1 MNIAIQGMRRSSTT
15 FLFDVLSA
23 DRRFTTWY
31 EPLAAAQRKAV
42 GGGSRMRD
50 EDFFAPLREA
60 RRRFRSGS
68 EDDGSLNWGG
78 PTDFDREIEPGL
90 PDDVAAYL
98 RFLMDSNEDSLL
110 KFVRAWRKIPDL
122 LRIDPDLLVL
132 HIVRDP
138 RDVATSFLYGKGR
151 KHAAAFTEED
161 SFFRH
166 PEGGGPR
173 ALQGVTLA
181 DRLVERGEI
190 DCDPSAPTFEKL
202 LALWDLHYRATIEDL
217 HDRSITI
224 RHEDLV
230 IEPGAT
236 LDRIDALLDQPLS
249 DSSRR
254 WIARNVQAQRRVHH
268 LEHPAWAA
276 AARRLGVDETMTK
289 LGYHL

>member
-23 DRRFTTWY
+23 DDRYTTWY

-60 RRRFRSGS
+60 RRRFRPGS
-68 EDDGSLNWGG
+68 EDDGSFNWGG
-78 PTDFDREIEPGL
+78 PSDYDREIDPGL
-90 PDDVAAYL
+90 PDDVANYL
-98 RFLMDSNEDSLL
+98 RFLMQAGEASLL

-122 LRIDPDLLVL
+122 LRIDPDLIVL

-151 KHAAAFTEED
+151 KHATAFAEGD
-161 SFFRH
+161 AFFQH
-166 PEGGGPR
+166 PESDGPH
-173 ALQGVTLA
+173 ALQGTTLA
-181 DRLVERGEI
+181 DRLIERGEI
-190 DCDPSAPTFEKL
+190 ECPLSAPSFEKL
-202 LALWDLHYRATIEDL
+202 LALWALHYRATIDDL

-230 IEPGAT
+230 IGPSET
-236 LDRIDALLDQPLS
+236 LDRIDALLDRPLS

-254 WIARNVQAQRRVHH
+254 WIASNVQTQRRVHQ

-276 AARRLGVDETMTK
+276 AARRLGVDETMAE
-289 LGYHL
+289 LGYSL